1 MITGYY
7 VIKDG
12 DKEIS
17 RSNNVVTTIGKRHI
31 LNYLADK
38 ISDRSRSIGIGIGSS
53 TGTLSDYKL
62 EFEINKYKVYTS
74 TVDYANNTIIMK
86 AQLPLQLAATISEL
100 GLFPGAS
107 SDRSAD
113 SRVITFFNNDATW
126 TNGSYVSESA
136 NSKINNTSFQIIS
149 SNGTAVV
156 ATSTDIPFDISGYS
170 TDDSISLAFKQ
181 NDANLQRIVIK
192 LYSSDTDYY
201 SYTINGTASVGHR
214 IVEVPLV
221 NFLANPVG
229 DPKDSISKI
238 SIEVKAN
245 TSTTSTVDFD
255 GIRINDNDTY
265 VQETGA
271 ISRAALITPI
281 VKEFG
286 RILDL
291 EYRLVIS

>member
-38 ISDRSRSIGIGIGSS
+38 ISDRSRSIGVGIGSS
-53 TGTLSDYKL
+53 TATQADYKL

-74 TVDYANNTIIMK
+74 TIDYANNTIIMK

-100 GLFPGAS
+100 ALFPGTSSERS
-107 SDRSAD
+107 SDN
-113 SRVITFFNNDATW
+113 RVITFFNNDATW
-126 TNGSYVSESA
+126 TNGLYVSESA
-136 NSKINNTSFQIIS
+136 NSKINNTSFQITS
-149 SNGTAVV
+149 SSGTAVV

-181 NDANLQRIVIK
+181 SDANLQRIVIK

-221 NFLANPVG
+221 DFLANPVG

-245 TSTTSTVDFD
+245 TSTTSVVDFD

-271 ISRAALITPI
+271 ISRAALSVPI
-281 VKEFG
+281 IKEFG

-291 EYRLVIS
+291 EYRLVIA

>member
-1 MITGYY
+1 MMTGYY
-7 VIKDG
+7 VVKDG
-12 DKEIS
+12 DKEIC
-17 RSNNVVTTIGKRHI
+17 RSNNIITNIGKRHI

-38 ISDRSRSIGIGIGSS
+38 VTDRSRYIGIGIGEAATSNV
-53 TGTLSDYKL
+53 DYKL
-62 EFEINKYKVYTS
+62 NFEINKYQVYTS
-74 TVDYANNTIIMK
+74 TVDYSTGTIIMK

-107 SDRSAD
+107 GIRVAD

-126 TNGSYVSESA
+126 TNGVYVSESA
-136 NSKINNTSFQIIS
+136 NSKINNTSFQIS
-149 SNGTAVV
+149 STNGTAVTAV
-156 ATSTDIPFDISGYS
+156 STDIPFSLDGYS
-170 TDDSISLAFKQ
+170 VDDSISIAFKQ
-181 NDANLQRIVIK
+181 NDVNLEYIDISI
-192 LYSSDTDYY
+192 YSSDTDYY
-201 SYTINGTASVGHR
+201 TYRISGTSSVGHR

-221 NFLANPVG
+221 NFLATVVG

-238 SIEVKAN
+238 AIKVKAN
-245 TSTTSTVDFD
+245 PSTTSAVDFD

-271 ISRAALITPI
+271 ISRAVLSTPI

-291 EYRLVIS
+291 EYRLVIA

>member
-7 VIKDG
+7 VVKDG

-38 ISDRSRSIGIGIGSS
+38 ISDRSRSIGVGIGSS
-53 TGTLSDYKL
+53 TAIQADYKL

-74 TVDYANNTIIMK
+74 TIDYANNTIIMK

-100 GLFPGAS
+100 ALFPGAS
-107 SDRSAD
+107 SERSAD

-126 TNGSYVSESA
+126 TNGLYISEST
-136 NSKINNTSFQIIS
+136 NSKINNTSFQVTS

-181 NDANLQRIVIK
+181 SDANLQRIVIK

-221 NFLANPVG
+221 DFLANPVG

-245 TSTTSTVDFD
+245 TSTTSVVDFD

-271 ISRAALITPI
+271 ISRAALSVPI
-281 VKEFG
+281 IKEFG

-291 EYRLVIS
+291 EYRLVIA

>member
-1 MITGYY
+1 MMTGYY

-12 DKEIS
+12 DVELC
-17 RSNNVVTTIGKRHI
+17 RSNNIITNVGKRHI

-38 ISDRSRSIGIGIGSS
+38 VADRSRYIGIGIGSTTATS
-53 TGTLSDYKL
+53 TDYKL
-62 EFEINKYKVYTS
+62 NFEINKYKVYTS

-107 SDRSAD
+107 STRSAD
-113 SRVITFFNNDATW
+113 SRVITFFNNDAIW
-126 TNGSYVSESA
+126 TNGAYVSESA
-136 NSKINNTSFQIIS
+136 NSKINNTSFQVTS
-149 SNGTAVV
+149 SSGTAVT
-156 ATSTDIPFDISGYS
+156 ATTTDIPFDISGYS
-170 TDDSISLAFKQ
+170 TDDSISIAFKQ
-181 NDANLQRIVIK
+181 NDVNLEKIVISI
-192 LYSSDTDYY
+192 YSSDTDYY
-201 SYTINGTASVGHR
+201 SYTINGTASAGHR
-214 IVEVPLV
+214 VVEVPLV

-238 SIEVKAN
+238 SIQVKAN
-245 TSTTSTVDFD
+245 SATTSSVDFD

-271 ISRAALITPI
+271 VSRAVLTTPI
-281 VKEFG
+281 TKEFG

-291 EYRLVIS
+291 EYRLVIA

>member
-1 MITGYY
+1 MMTGYY

-12 DKEIS
+12 DIELC
-17 RSNNVVTTIGKRHI
+17 RSNNIITNVGKRHI

-38 ISDRSRSIGIGIGSS
+38 VADRSRYIGIGIGSTTATS
-53 TGTLSDYKL
+53 TDYKL
-62 EFEINKYKVYTS
+62 NFEINKYKVYTS

-107 SDRSAD
+107 STRSAD
-113 SRVITFFNNDATW
+113 SRVITFFNNDAIW
-126 TNGSYVSESA
+126 TNGAYVSESA
-136 NSKINNTSFQIIS
+136 NSKINNTSFQVTS
-149 SNGTAVV
+149 SSGTAVT
-156 ATSTDIPFDISGYS
+156 ATTTDIPFDISGYS
-170 TDDSISLAFKQ
+170 TDDSISIAFKQ
-181 NDANLQRIVIK
+181 NDVNLEKIVISI
-192 LYSSDTDYY
+192 YSSDTDYY
-201 SYTINGTASVGHR
+201 SYTINGTASAGHR
-214 IVEVPLV
+214 VVEVPLV

-238 SIEVKAN
+238 SIQVKAN
-245 TSTTSTVDFD
+245 SATTSSVDFD

-271 ISRAALITPI
+271 VSRAVLTTPI
-281 VKEFG
+281 TKEFG

-291 EYRLVIS
+291 EYRLVIA

>member
-1 MITGYY
+1 MMTGYY

-12 DKEIS
+12 DKELC
-17 RSNNVVTTIGKRHI
+17 RSNNIITNVGKRHI
-31 LNYLADK
+31 LDYLADK
-38 ISDRSRSIGIGIGSS
+38 VADRTRYIGIGIGSDTATS
-53 TGTLSDYKL
+53 VDYKL
-62 EFEINKYKVYTS
+62 NFEINKYRVYTS
-74 TVDYANNTIIMK
+74 TIDYASNTIIMK

-107 SDRSAD
+107 STRSAD

-126 TNGSYVSESA
+126 TNGIYVSESA
-136 NSKINNTSFQIIS
+136 NSKINNTSFQITS
-149 SNGTAVV
+149 TNGSAIT

-181 NDANLQRIVIK
+181 NDANLEKIVVS

-201 SYTINGTASVGHR
+201 SYTINGTASSGHR

-238 SIEVKAN
+238 SIQVKAN
-245 TSTTSTVDFD
+245 SSTTTSVDFD

-271 ISRAALITPI
+271 ISRAALSIPI

-291 EYRLVIS
+291 EYRLVIT